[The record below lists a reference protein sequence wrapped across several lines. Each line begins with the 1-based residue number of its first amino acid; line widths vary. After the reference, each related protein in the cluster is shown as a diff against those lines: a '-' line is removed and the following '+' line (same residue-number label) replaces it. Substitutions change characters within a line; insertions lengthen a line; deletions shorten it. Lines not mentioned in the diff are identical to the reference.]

1 MKNIVLKNGIFAG
14 LIVSGFM
21 AAMTLYMKANPEM
34 EPSMVVG
41 FAGMIVAFSFI
52 FIGIKQ
58 QRNANNGS
66 ISFGSAFLTGFLISL
81 IASVMYVMVWL
92 IIYYNVFPNFIEH
105 YSEMMI
111 KKAKPEDLAKV
122 TEEMN
127 QYKEWYKSPIM
138 VILLTLMEILPMGI
152 VVSLIGALL
161 LKKK

>member
-1 MKNIVLKNGIFAG
+1 MKNIILKNGIFAG

-21 AAMTLYMKANPEM
+21 AAMTLYMKTNPEM

-58 QRNANNGS
+58 QRSANNGS

>member
-1 MKNIVLKNGIFAG
+1 MKNIILKNGIFAG

-52 FIGIKQ
+52 IIGIKQ
-58 QRNANNGS
+58 QRTANNGS
-66 ISFGSAFLTGFLISL
+66 ITFGNAFLTGFLISL
-81 IASVMYVMVWL
+81 IASAMYVVVWL

-138 VILLTLMEILPMGI
+138 VVLLTLMEILPMGI